1 MLIPAE
7 LPVTPQSAPPPPPT
21 PASPQTPHPTVPA
34 HGLLMGGHRGSG
46 WAAGQSPGSI
56 PKSVRCGGCGSV
68 SALAEG
74 RGFPGLGTPSPQ
86 VRVLHPAAA
95 GVSFPKG
102 SAVPE
107 THPTLS
113 PPLNGK
119 RLRAA
124 KGAQPCRGSHGAVG
138 PEQASSSADMERWEL
153 PSQPGATKEAK
164 LKREAVRGAAS
175 RARGR
180 NPRRPRGVGRA
191 PSQ

>member
-1 MLIPAE
+1 M
-7 LPVTPQSAPPPPPT
+7 
-21 PASPQTPHPTVPA
+21 
-34 HGLLMGGHRGSG
+34 
-46 WAAGQSPGSI
+46 
-56 PKSVRCGGCGSV
+56 RCGGCGSV

-74 RGFPGLGTPSPQ
+74 RGCPGLGTPSPQ
-86 VRVLHPAAA
+86 VRALHPAAA

-113 PPLNGK
+113 PPLTGK

-138 PEQASSSADMERWEL
+138 PEQASFSADTERWEL

-180 NPRRPRGVGRA
+180 NPRRPRGVGGLPHSDPEGASWTLRGWDPRWPVSRLALQDQESAGRWLEAAAA
-191 PSQ
+191 PSTVFPGT